1 MATSGTLPV
10 VDLAPF
16 FTGDESGMARAT
28 EAMREACHTLGFFRA
43 VNHGMPAELMKRALE
58 LSAAFFALPDEEK
71 AKVRPAEG
79 SQAPLPAGHG
89 RHPAHLVDR
98 YEYVRVCHPR
108 HELNLYFPDEPAG
121 FREAM
126 EECYAKLTELGL
138 LIQDILNDCMG
149 LPPGFLKEYNSD
161 RGLDVM
167 VALRYF
173 SSSSR
178 EGEEI
183 GLSEHEDGSCVS
195 FVFQDGVGGLE
206 VLKDGQWIAAEPA
219 DGSIVVNIG
228 DVLRVLSNNTFRS
241 ATHRVVRK
249 AAHRHSFG
257 FFWSIHGDKWVEP
270 LTEFTAK
277 IGDAPQYRG
286 FKYNEYMQRF
296 MKSRTDPQAR
306 PEDAFSVSH
315 YAI

>member
-1 MATSGTLPV
+1 MVTSGALPV

-16 FTGDESGMARAT
+16 FTGDASGMARAT
-28 EAMREACHTLGFFRA
+28 EAMREACRTLGFFRA
-43 VNHGMPAELMKRALE
+43 VNHGVPAELMASALE
-58 LSAAFFALPDEEK
+58 VSASFFALPDEEK

-79 SQAPLPAGHG
+79 SQAPLAAGYG
-89 RHPAHLVDR
+89 LHPAHLVDR

-149 LPPGFLKEYNSD
+149 LPPGFLRDFNSD

-173 SSSSR
+173 PST
-178 EGEEI
+178 EPEEKI
-183 GLSEHEDGSCVS
+183 GLSEHEDGSCIS

-206 VLKDGQWIAAEPA
+206 VLKDGQWIPAEPVE
-219 DGSIVVNIG
+219 GSIVVNIG
-228 DVLRVLSNNTFRS
+228 DVVRVLSNNRLRS

-249 AAHRHSFG
+249 PVHRHSFG
-257 FFWSIHGDKWVEP
+257 FFWSIHGDKWIEP
-270 LTEFTAK
+270 LPEFTAK
-277 IGDAPQYRG
+277 VGDAPEYRG
-286 FKYNEYMQRF
+286 FQYNEYMQRF
-296 MKSRTDPQAR
+296 MKSRTDPQCR

>member
-1 MATSGTLPV
+1 MSRPV
-10 VDLAPF
+10 
-16 FTGDESGMARAT
+16 
-28 EAMREACHTLGFFRA
+28 
-43 VNHGMPAELMKRALE
+43 
-58 LSAAFFALPDEEK
+58 
-71 AKVRPAEG
+71 
-79 SQAPLPAGHG
+79 
-89 RHPAHLVDR
+89 
-98 YEYVRVCHPR
+98 
-108 HELNLYFPDEPAG
+108 

-270 LTEFTAK
+270 LTEFAAK
-277 IGDAPQYRG
+277 IGGAPQYRG